1 MADLQDELVGL
12 RAQVAAL
19 TARLYRVE
27 QRLGLESESPR
38 EAPVVKHEAAKAP
51 YPLAPPPSTP
61 AKPSEPLPTFL
72 AGPLSSSAAV
82 RAEEDELEGQIGK
95 LWLNRIG
102 IVAILVGVSY
112 FIKYAFDNGWIGPA
126 GRVALGLLAGIALIL
141 WSERFRS
148 RGHAPFSYSLKAV
161 GIGTLYLSLWGAFQV
176 YHLVPSAAAFV
187 AMILVTASTVTL
199 ALTQDAEILAA
210 FAMIGGFST
219 PLLLSTGEN
228 HEVVLFSYVCLLDLA
243 MLAVVRV
250 KPWRRLLVGSFT
262 GTAILYG
269 GWFFEYYT
277 KEQRGVTTLF
287 TLIFAA
293 IFAAIPLLTPLTRSR
308 WHAGFSITLTFLPL
322 VNAGAAFLC
331 LHAMYEDETLT
342 WFALALAGAYL
353 VLSSQ
358 FKRRLGSDPD
368 VVKTINLLHVAIAVA
383 FITIA
388 IPLKLNS
395 HWITLGW
402 LVESAV
408 LLYIS
413 VRTQTNFLRY
423 FAAVTLSLGIIRLLI
438 WDNFSVETL
447 IFNARFATYLV
458 AIAILG
464 GIVAAASRSASER
477 ERPAVRLASILL
489 NLLALIALTLEAS
502 DYFRRQATELYQ
514 MHDRAAGAFHQIN
527 LARNFSYSLIWL
539 AYGAGLMMFG
549 FRKRSAFVR
558 WQALVLIAFT
568 IGKVFLFDVS
578 ELQQGYRILSFI
590 ALGGVLMGISY
601 VYHRDWLK
609 LGASVEAKSSE
620 TPFA

>member
-210 FAMIGGFST
+210 FALIGGFST
-219 PLLLSTGEN
+219 PALLSTGEN
-228 HEVVLFSYVCLLDLA
+228 HEIVLFSYVALLDLA
-243 MLAVVRV
+243 ILVIAVAR
-250 KPWRRLLVGSFT
+250 PWRRLLWGSFA
-262 GTAILYG
+262 GTLILYC
-269 GWFFEYYT
+269 GWYSKYYT
-277 KEQRGVTTLF
+277 NDQRAITVLF
-287 TLIFAA
+287 TLLFGSIFAV
-293 IFAAIPLLTPLTRSR
+293 IPLATPYERSTRFQ
-308 WHAGFSITLTFLPL
+308 GPSITLTVLPL
-322 VNAGAAFLC
+322 VNA
-331 LHAMYEDETLT
+331 
-342 WFALALAGAYL
+342 
-353 VLSSQ
+353 
-358 FKRRLGSDPD
+358 
-368 VVKTINLLHVAIAVA
+368 VVV
-383 FITIA
+383 F
-388 IPLKLNS
+388 
-395 HWITLGW
+395 
-402 LVESAV
+402 
-408 LLYIS
+408 
-413 VRTQTNFLRY
+413 F
-423 FAAVTLSLGIIRLLI
+423 
-438 WDNFSVETL
+438 
-447 IFNARFATYLV
+447 
-458 AIAILG
+458 
-464 GIVAAASRSASER
+464 
-477 ERPAVRLASILL
+477 
-489 NLLALIALTLEAS
+489 
-502 DYFRRQATELYQ
+502 EL
-514 MHDRAAGAFHQIN
+514 F
-527 LARNFSYSLIWL
+527 
-539 AYGAGLMMFG
+539 
-549 FRKRSAFVR
+549 
-558 WQALVLIAFT
+558 
-568 IGKVFLFDVS
+568 
-578 ELQQGYRILSFI
+578 
-590 ALGGVLMGISY
+590 
-601 VYHRDWLK
+601 
-609 LGASVEAKSSE
+609 
-620 TPFA
+620 